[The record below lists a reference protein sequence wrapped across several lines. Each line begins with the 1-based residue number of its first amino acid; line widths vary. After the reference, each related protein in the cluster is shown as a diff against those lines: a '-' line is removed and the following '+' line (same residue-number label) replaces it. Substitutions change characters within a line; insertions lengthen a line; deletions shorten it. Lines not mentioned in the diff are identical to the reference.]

1 MYDSLIPL
9 IAVLLCT
16 FWGPVVLSAQGH
28 HLMNAGMDRLMWFG
42 GKLFYINTW
51 AMIWPTDYAAH
62 KWKMK
67 KRKKLTLNLAVYDT
81 SDAATWIQHILQK
94 KKWQKKQR
102 QADPQQ
108 SCSQYMEIHTSY
120 IQYIQIHTDTYRYIP
135 NMNWI
140 FFDCFIWLYEV
151 CIVCIGSKYMHINTH
166 TVFYLI
172 FMYVCVFIC
181 MYVYVFFAAK
191 PVGESILTHTYIYMH
206 IHTNFQKNTY
216 T

>member
-94 KKWQKKQR
+94 KNDRRNKDKQTPNR
-102 QADPQQ
+102 AAHNTWKYIP
-108 SCSQYMEIHTSY
+108 HTY
-120 IQYIQIHTDTYRYIP
+120 NTYRYIP

-140 FFDCFIWLYEV
+140 FFERFIWLYDV

-166 TVFYLI
+166 IVFYWI

-181 MYVYVFFAAK
+181 MYVYVFFASK
-191 PVGESILTHTYIYMH
+191 PVGESILTHTYKYMH

>member
-1 MYDSLIPL
+1 MCLYDDVYDCMLIICVCILMYDSLIPL

-94 KKWQKKQR
+94 KNDRRNKDKQTPNR
-102 QADPQQ
+102 AAHNTWKYIP
-108 SCSQYMEIHTSY
+108 HTY
-120 IQYIQIHTDTYRYIP
+120 NTYRYIQIHTDTYQIWTEFFL
-135 NMNWI
+135 NVL
-140 FFDCFIWLYEV
+140 FDC
-151 CIVCIGSKYMHINTH
+151 M
-166 TVFYLI
+166 
-172 FMYVCVFIC
+172 MYVL
-181 MYVYVFFAAK
+181 YVLV
-191 PVGESILTHTYIYMH
+191 
-206 IHTNFQKNTY
+206 QNTCS
-216 T
+216 